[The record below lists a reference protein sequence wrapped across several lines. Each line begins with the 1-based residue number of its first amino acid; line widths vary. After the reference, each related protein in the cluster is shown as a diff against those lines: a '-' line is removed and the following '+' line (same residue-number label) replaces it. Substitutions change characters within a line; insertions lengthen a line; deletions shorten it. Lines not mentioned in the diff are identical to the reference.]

1 MRGWLKFFVTG
12 LLLVGGTAGAEP
24 LAGVAGGV
32 GGVAAA
38 PGLPGLRVPWQ
49 VRVVEGEVFLSAAWA
64 GAELE
69 VAARWPGS
77 GRAGGAWRIVR
88 GRVEVAE
95 AWPEVRGWLGPAAGG
110 WSASGVVELAGAGS
124 FGSDGTPVGRV
135 MVTLREGWAKAEAPE
150 VEMSGIGAEVEVE
163 LSAEG
168 WRVPAGQWLR
178 VARVVAGGQEA
189 TGGEVIFGSGT
200 DGIWR
205 VERGGLELLGGRV
218 EAGAFEV
225 DLARPRAVVAA
236 LVRGV
241 ALRSLATYAP
251 WLISTA
257 EGVLSGEVELG
268 WSAEGGATFLGG
280 ALRVERG
287 GAAEMRLAP
296 SPGLLSAGVPQ
307 RFLFLPR
314 WLGKWTERVGPK
326 NPMYDAV
333 RAIELGEAGLRV
345 EDLRLELKPEGGV
358 AGRSATL
365 RVRARPVGLELVEEV
380 NLEVNFYGSLAE
392 AIALGLDERV
402 RIQVR

>member
-1 MRGWLKFFVTG
+1 MSGWRVIVAMGVLAG
-12 LLLVGGTAGAEP
+12 ATAGAAP
-24 LAGVAGGV
+24 LSGLAGEV
-32 GGVAAA
+32 GGVVAA
-38 PGLPGLRVPWQ
+38 PGLAGLSVPWR
-49 VRVVEGEVFLSAAWA
+49 VKVVEGEVVISATWS

-69 VAARWPGS
+69 AAVRWPGM
-77 GRAGGAWRIVR
+77 GRTGGTWRIVR

-95 AWPEVRGWLGPAAGG
+95 AWPEARAWVTEAAAT
-110 WSASGVVELAGAGS
+110 WSASGVLEMSGAGTFS
-124 FGSDGTPVGRV
+124 ADGSPVGRIW
-135 MVTLREGWAKAEAPE
+135 VTLTDGWAKADMP
-150 VEMSGIGAEVEVE
+150 EVE
-163 LSAEG
+163 LSGITAQVAVDLNAEG
-168 WRVPAGQWLR
+168 WSVPAGQWLR
-178 VARVVAGGQEA
+178 VARLVAAGQEA
-189 TGGEVIFGSGT
+189 KAGEVIFGSGA
-200 DGIWR
+200 DGVWR

-257 EGVLSGEVELG
+257 EGALSGEVELG
-268 WSAEGGATFLGG
+268 WSAEGGASFLGG

-287 GAAEMRLAP
+287 GAAELRLAP

-307 RFLFLPR
+307 RFLILPR
-314 WLGKWTERVGPK
+314 WLGAWTERVGPK

-333 RAIELGEAGLRV
+333 RAIEQGEAGLRV
-345 EDLRLELKPEGGV
+345 EDLRLELRPGGG
-358 AGRSATL
+358 ADGRSATL

-380 NLEVNFYGSLAE
+380 NLEVNFHGSLAE